1 MIGTDISPASIQ
13 RSPATASPDRPDLAR
28 PADPSCGLET
38 TKDSDDHKPTMRETG
53 SEPIVQAAVVP
64 SKPADDRTIVHH
76 EDCKEDAD
84 DLVLQLLTL
93 SGKRRR
99 IVCRKEERVAD
110 VTRRVWEDWPEGTSR
125 PPRTDYALLTLF
137 ATGPRQIG
145 PANPLNQKSR
155 ISSLCTCC
163 SPRPHTGERGRADL
177 TDCRLYRGRIL
188 PGKETLSCEELQHLD
203 LPLEANG
210 GAHATAA
217 GVKSPEGEGP
227 EPIVVHLHVRTLP
240 PLPPDERTYTRD
252 FSNAGC

>member
-110 VTRRVWEDWPEGTSR
+110 VTRRVWEDWPEDWTSE
-125 PPRTDYALLTLF
+125 
-137 ATGPRQIG
+137 
-145 PANPLNQKSR
+145 PAQPEKPDQL
-155 ISSLCTCC
+155 SL
-163 SPRPHTGERGRADL
+163 R
-177 TDCRLYRGRIL
+177 
-188 PGKETLSCEELQHLD
+188 K
-203 LPLEANG
+203 
-210 GAHATAA
+210 GA
-217 GVKSPEGEGP
+217 
-227 EPIVVHLHVRTLP
+227 R
-240 PLPPDERTYTRD
+240 
-252 FSNAGC
+252 